1 MIVTAHHDNS
11 ANNPFNPDP
20 DKPVR
25 WGDLTS
31 AEMMLP
37 WFGVVVS
44 GDAQPDMIASY
55 KPSGIDG
62 TGFGTP
68 VIDGHVVVSTPANG
82 NPQFVVAKPTIF
94 QTK

>member
-11 ANNPFNPDP
+11 ANNPLNPDP
-20 DKPVR
+20 DKPAM

-37 WFGVVVS
+37 SFGVVVN

-55 KPSGIDG
+55 KPAAIDAPL
-62 TGFGTP
+62 FGKLSF
-68 VIDGHVVVSTPANG
+68 DGRVFLSTP
-82 NPQFVVAKPTIF
+82 QAK
-94 QTK
+94 